1 MAELVAL
8 VVPIIVGIIVQFL
21 DRPSRP
27 VEVAG
32 GVGHRDRIRRALDRL
47 RDAAGRGSIG

>member
-1 MAELVAL
+1 MAELLAL
-8 VVPIIVGIIVQFL
+8 LVPIVVGIIVQIL
-21 DRPSRP
+21 DRPARP

>member
-1 MAELVAL
+1 MAELIAL
-8 VVPIIVGIIVQFL
+8 LVPIVIGVIVQIL
-21 DRPSRP
+21 DQPSRP

-47 RDAAGRGSIG
+47 REAASRGSIG